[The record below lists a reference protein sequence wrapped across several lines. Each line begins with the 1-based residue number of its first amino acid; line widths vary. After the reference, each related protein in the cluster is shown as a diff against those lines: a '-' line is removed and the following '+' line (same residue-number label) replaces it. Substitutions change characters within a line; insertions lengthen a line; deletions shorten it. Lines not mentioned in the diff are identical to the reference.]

1 MRIRRDHMGTGFEV
15 WDDHQTWFWSVIS
28 SHRNGGA
35 IGEAA
40 REDEAVREACQSIEE
55 IAAQQIQRPQ
65 SLRQATDSTPLR
77 RIFRGAGHERVN
89 QFPSPYGRPSND
101 M

>member
-15 WDDHQTWFWSVIS
+15 WDDHQTWLWSVIS
-28 SHRNGGA
+28 PHRNGGA
-35 IGEAA
+35 IGAAA

-65 SLRQATDSTPLR
+65 STTRVTQNPKSEP
-77 RIFRGAGHERVN
+77 RI
-89 QFPSPYGRPSND
+89 S
-101 M
+101 